1 MMKKG
6 RITRIMV
13 TPTALDLESTLPH
26 GRAIDPVTRRAAR
39 F

>member
-1 MMKKG
+1 MIKKNRLT
-6 RITRIMV
+6 RITI

-26 GRAIDPVTRRAAR
+26 GRAIDPVTRRMAR